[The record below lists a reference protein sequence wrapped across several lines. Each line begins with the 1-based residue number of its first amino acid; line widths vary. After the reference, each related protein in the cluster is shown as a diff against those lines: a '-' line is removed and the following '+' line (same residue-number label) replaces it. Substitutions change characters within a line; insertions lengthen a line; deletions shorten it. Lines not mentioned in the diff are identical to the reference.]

1 MPNLPRYGK
10 PPQTYLDMVND
21 PKLAPAEFFPLVV
34 VLVVE
39 LAFLKVNPRHLKE
52 ETGVKR

>member
-1 MPNLPRYGK
+1 
-10 PPQTYLDMVND
+10 MVNH

-39 LAFLKVNPRHLKE
+39 LAFLEVNPRHLEK
-52 ETGVKR
+52 ETGVQR